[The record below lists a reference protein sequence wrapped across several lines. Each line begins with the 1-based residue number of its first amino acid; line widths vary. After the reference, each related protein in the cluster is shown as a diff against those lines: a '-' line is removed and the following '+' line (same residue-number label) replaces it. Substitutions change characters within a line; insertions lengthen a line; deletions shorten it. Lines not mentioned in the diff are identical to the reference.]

1 MLCFVDVDKPKSDIA
16 LKKTQKKGNEKMH
29 KFPSSVWILVIL
41 VASFSTAS
49 KNDASSIL
57 NLNICGGSSNDE
69 AVNLFLKRFKCYI
82 NICDELSTE
91 YGYEELWIETNME
104 LQLHFDNFQNCSKQ
118 SMEMLVHA

>member
-1 MLCFVDVDKPKSDIA
+1 MY
-16 LKKTQKKGNEKMH
+16 

-57 NLNICGGSSNDE
+57 NLNIRGGPSDDE
-69 AVNLFLKRFKCYI
+69 AMNLFLKRFKCYI
-82 NICDELSTE
+82 NICGELSTE

-104 LQLHFDNFQNCSKQ
+104 LQLHFVNFQNCSKQ
-118 SMEMLVHA
+118 SMEMLVYA